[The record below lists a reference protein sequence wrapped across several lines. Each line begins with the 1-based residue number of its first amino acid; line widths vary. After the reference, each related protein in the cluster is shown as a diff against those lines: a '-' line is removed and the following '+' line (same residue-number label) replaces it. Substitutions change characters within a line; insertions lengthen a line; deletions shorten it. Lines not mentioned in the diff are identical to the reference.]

1 MALEIRRKIYP
12 PMYLVFGCMLM
23 AALHHYWPIAKLL
36 MAPWNQAGLV
46 VLAAGL
52 LMLAWAAGS
61 FRQRRTPLIPFR
73 EPTAL
78 VEGGLYRISRNP
90 MYLGM
95 VLVLAGLA
103 LRLGTVSPWLVIPLF
118 ILVIDRRFIRD
129 EEQLMEAQFGDSY
142 RDYRNRVR
150 RWL

>member
-1 MALEIRRKIYP
+1 MALKIRRKIYP
-12 PMYLVFGCMLM
+12 PMYLVFGCLLM
-23 AALHHYWPIAKLL
+23 AALHHYWPVAILL
-36 MAPWNQAGLV
+36 AAPWNRSGFV

-61 FRQRRTPLIPFR
+61 FRQQRTPLIPFR

-78 VEGGLYRISRNP
+78 VDSGLYRISRNP

-95 VLVLAGLA
+95 VLVMTGLA
-103 LRLGTVSPWLVIPLF
+103 IRLGTVSPWLVIPLF
-118 ILVIDRRFIRD
+118 VLVIDRRFIRD
-129 EEQLMEAQFGDSY
+129 EERLMEAQFGASY
-142 RDYRNRVR
+142 REYCERVR

>member
-1 MALEIRRKIYP
+1 MALKIRRKIYP
-12 PMYLVFGCMLM
+12 PMYLVFGCLLM
-23 AALHHYWPIAKLL
+23 AALHHYWPVANLL
-36 MAPWNQAGLV
+36 TTPWNRAGF
-46 VLAAGL
+46 VLLGAGL

-78 VEGGLYRISRNP
+78 VDSGLYRISRNP

-95 VLVLAGLA
+95 VLVMAGLG
-103 LRLGTVSPWLVIPLF
+103 LWLGTASPWLVVPVF

-129 EEQLMEAQFGDSY
+129 EERLMEAQFGDSY
-142 RDYRNRVR
+142 REYRKRVR